1 MSFLI
6 DWISQIVIFIF
17 LATLISLLI
26 PKSTHEKIIK
36 VVFGMIIF
44 LLFLHPLAALFQV
57 EPESVIAEFDLPDLS
72 ITSEEMETEISNK
85 KSEIQA
91 SSDAYILEQLEQSI
105 KTSIEEELVQQYGV
119 TIHDVFVELDDDSE
133 GSEEFDEMIDQV
145 TFHLTENDEV
155 QEVEAVQIP
164 LEQSE
169 DGEGLDQMKRTIS
182 SFLGLP
188 VDSINIEWEGE

>member
-6 DWISQIVIFIF
+6 DWISQIVLFIF

-26 PKSTHEKIIK
+26 PKTSHEKVIK

-44 LLFLHPLAALFQV
+44 LLFLHPLSALFQV
-57 EPESVIAEFDLPDLS
+57 NPETIMSEFDLPELS
-72 ITSEEMETEISNK
+72 ITPEEMEIEISNK

-105 KTSIEEELVQQYGV
+105 KSSVEEELIQQYD
-119 TIHDVFVELDDDSE
+119 IAIQDVFVQLDDSNDGQELDE
-133 GSEEFDEMIDQV
+133 IIEQV
-145 TFHLTENDEV
+145 TFHLTEGNVV
-155 QEVEAVQIP
+155 QEVEVIQIP
-164 LEQSE
+164 SEQSE
-169 DGEGLDQMKRTIS
+169 DGEDLDQIKRTIS

-188 VDSINIEWEGE
+188 VDSIIIEWEGE

>member
-6 DWISQIVIFIF
+6 DWISQIVLFIF

-26 PKSTHEKIIK
+26 PKTSHEKVIK

-44 LLFLHPLAALFQV
+44 LLFLHPLSALFQIN
-57 EPESVIAEFDLPDLS
+57 PETIVSEFELPELS
-72 ITSEEMETEISNK
+72 ITPEEMEIEISNK

-105 KTSIEEELVQQYGV
+105 KSSVEEELVQQYD
-119 TIHDVFVELDDDSE
+119 IAILDVFVQLDDSNDGEELDE
-133 GSEEFDEMIDQV
+133 IIEQV
-145 TFHLTENDEV
+145 TFHLTEGNV
-155 QEVEAVQIP
+155 VREVEVVQIP
-164 LEQSE
+164 AEQSE
-169 DGEGLDQMKRTIS
+169 DGEDLEQIKRTIS

-188 VDSINIEWEGE
+188 VDSIIIEWEGE

>member
-6 DWISQIVIFIF
+6 DWISQIVLFIF

-26 PKSTHEKIIK
+26 PKTSHEKVIK

-44 LLFLHPLAALFQV
+44 LLFLHPLSALFQV
-57 EPESVIAEFDLPDLS
+57 NPETIMSEFDLPELS
-72 ITSEEMETEISNK
+72 ITPEEMEIEISNK

-105 KTSIEEELVQQYGV
+105 KSSVEEELIQQYD
-119 TIHDVFVELDDDSE
+119 IAIQEVFVQLDDSNDGQELDE
-133 GSEEFDEMIDQV
+133 IIEQV
-145 TFHLTENDEV
+145 TFHLTEGNVV
-155 QEVEAVQIP
+155 QEVEVIQIP
-164 LEQSE
+164 AEQSE
-169 DGEGLDQMKRTIS
+169 DGEDLDQIKRTIS

-188 VDSINIEWEGE
+188 VDSIIIEWEGE